1 MKHHALNPAPRHN
14 NRSQQPPT
22 ATQQLTQF
30 LPHLPQLPQFLCPLE
45 EAELSVLS
53 IIAFPNNMSYKQQP
67 AYQVLGV
74 IVYALPL
81 ILKKSSYPASKPLQ
95 LSPMHIYE
103 RR

>member
-30 LPHLPQLPQFLCPLE
+30 KPHLPQLPQFLCPLE

-67 AYQVLGV
+67 AIPGAWSHC
-74 IVYALPL
+74 ICT
-81 ILKKSSYPASKPLQ
+81 SSYSEKVL
-95 LSPMHIYE
+95 LSGKQTFAAESNAHL
-103 RR
+103 